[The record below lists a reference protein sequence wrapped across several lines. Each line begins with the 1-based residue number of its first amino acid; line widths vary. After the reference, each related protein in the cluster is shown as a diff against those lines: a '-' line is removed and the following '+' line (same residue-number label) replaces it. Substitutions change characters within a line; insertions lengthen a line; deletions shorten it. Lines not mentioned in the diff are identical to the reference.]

1 MSSSSASVA
10 QPQNVLQSCCVI
22 CQKEDIYKT
31 NEVCLF
37 VCSVLLILQFFILN
51 VLKIIQSVLRGF
63 YIIFIA
69 FFYGFHKVNVKL
81 NIQFQYQQCFFL
93 FFKISKKR
101 VEIRLSSV
109 ETMTETL
116 REAANMKNDRY
127 QYQRVYKMIDID
139 TIVKLFSRYYV
150 NEL

>member
-1 MSSSSASVA
+1 M
-10 QPQNVLQSCCVI
+10 
-22 CQKEDIYKT
+22 
-31 NEVCLF
+31 
-37 VCSVLLILQFFILN
+37 
-51 VLKIIQSVLRGF
+51 
-63 YIIFIA
+63 
-69 FFYGFHKVNVKL
+69 
-81 NIQFQYQQCFFL
+81 FL
-93 FFKISKKR
+93 SFFKISKKR